1 MERRDILTNYGH
13 MFRAISCALG
23 QRMNQAL
30 SGMELTFSQGHIMGY
45 LAQCTQTPCV
55 RDIED
60 AFQLTHPTVSGLLSR
75 MEKKGFVRLEPD
87 PGDRRRKLVYLL
99 PKGLQCI
106 ETMSEV
112 IRQGD
117 ATLLQGFTREEQE
130 QFREYLA
137 RAMRNVSPD
146 ATIPKEE
153 LSK

>member
-1 MERRDILTNYGH
+1 MTNYGH

-23 QRMNQAL
+23 ERMNQAL
-30 SGMELTFSQGHIMGY
+30 SGMELTFSQGHILGY

-117 ATLLQGFTREEQE
+117 ATLLRGFTQAEQE
-130 QFREYLA
+130 QFRVYLT

-146 ATIPKEE
+146 FTIPKEE
-153 LSK
+153 FSK

>member
-1 MERRDILTNYGH
+1 MTNYGH

-45 LAQCTQTPCV
+45 LAQCTHPPCV

-75 MEKKGFVRLEPD
+75 MEKKGFVHLEPD
-87 PGDRRRKLVYLL
+87 PKDRRRKLVYLL

-117 ATLLQGFTREEQE
+117 AKLLQGFSREERE
-130 QFREYLA
+130 QFQVYLT
-137 RAMRNVSPD
+137 RAMHNVSPD
-146 ATIPKEE
+146 FTIPKEE
-153 LSK
+153 FSK

>member
-30 SGMELTFSQGHIMGY
+30 SGMELTFSQGHILGY

-106 ETMSEV
+106 ETM
-112 IRQGD
+112 
-117 ATLLQGFTREEQE
+117 
-130 QFREYLA
+130 
-137 RAMRNVSPD
+137 
-146 ATIPKEE
+146 
-153 LSK
+153 